1 MTTRTGGPDTTRQRP
16 VAPWTRTRLRTAPAS
31 ALAFGALVLLTA
43 FLAAAFPRA
52 VDTNESRSLRKDI
65 SGAHPA
71 RSVLELTTPQPGLEL
86 PQSAREH
93 ALRPQV
99 IEAAY
104 RRVLPLLAAPLR
116 ADTAQSAYGVQTTKF
131 LVARDAWLPR
141 PEGVPAEFILAA
153 QAGLS
158 RHSTVR
164 TGRLP
169 SAPAVVTAETR
180 EVEAAVT
187 AATAEKMRM
196 RVGSLLHI
204 DTSNGGPLV
213 VRITGIVEPVRPQ
226 GSYWSAEALLRNPAL
241 AITKTLPPEQYWQA
255 GLLLAPEAAPALLGT
270 LGEPQPYWRVAPDTS
285 GLTAQHLPPLID
297 RVASLEGGPD
307 LLRLKDA
314 AGRHASLTTGM
325 DGILSSHKAMRSAL
339 TAVVAVAAIGT
350 AAVAAVTLAMTGGL
364 IAARR
369 SAELALLR
377 ARGGSLRGIGGRLL
391 AESAV
396 VALPASGAGLV
407 AAVLSIPEGR
417 LFPAVLAAATV
428 AVIACLALPVCAVVL
443 HRSPRMHA
451 ERADVVRARPSR
463 RRTVAELSLLLLGVG
478 AVVTIRR
485 RGASDPGDYL
495 VSGAPVLVG
504 LIAALVLA
512 RLYPLPLRWA
522 ARPARRL
529 RGALGFL
536 SLARTGRSSAT
547 GVLPLL
553 ALLIALTAA
562 AFGGAVLAG
571 IADARDQAALTALGA
586 DARISGQNGTGALP
600 DGLEQAVRDVP
611 GVQLVAPVQIEP
623 SINLLPRKH
632 PVKGV
637 LLPALVGVEPQ
648 SYARLTDQLGLG
660 TFPARALQGGPGTQG
675 DAVLDAIASPDV
687 AETLG
692 RKPQRIESIAGDFT
706 VRVTAVRSRIPAIAA
721 SEFLVV
727 DASKLTNQA
736 TTTLFLATGD
746 EVDEGALK
754 AAAGAV
760 DQDVEVELSSEVRA
774 SFADSPLQTGAER
787 IYAAAIAAGAGY
799 AALALLLSLLQSAPE
814 RTALLARL
822 RTMGLARRQGRR
834 LLLLEALPQAV
845 LAGLGGILVG
855 WGTVWLLAPGVDLGQ
870 LAFAALSGSAPE
882 GGVSLR
888 ADPWSLALP
897 AAGVVTLAAAV
908 AAGQAW
914 WAGRRGSITE
924 LRAGDTR

>member
-1 MTTRTGGPDTTRQRP
+1 MSTRTDGQHPTRQRP

-52 VDTNESRSLRKDI
+52 VDTNESRSLRQDI

-71 RSVLELTTPQPGLEL
+71 LSVLELTTPQPGLEL
-86 PQSAREH
+86 PQSAREE

-104 RRVLPLLAAPLR
+104 RKVLPLLAAPLR
-116 ADTAQSAYGVQTTKF
+116 ADTAQTAYGVQTTKF

-141 PEGVPAEFILAA
+141 PEGVPPEFILAA
-153 QAGLS
+153 QVGLAQ
-158 RHSTVR
+158 HSTVR

-187 AATAEKMRM
+187 TATAEKMRM

-226 GSYWSAEALLRNPAL
+226 GSYWAAEALLRNPASAL
-241 AITKTLPPEQYWQA
+241 TDEDPPEQYWQA
-255 GLLLAPEAAPALLGT
+255 SLLLAPEAAPALLGT
-270 LGEPQPYWRVAPDTS
+270 LGEPQPYWRIAPDVS

-314 AGRHASLTTGM
+314 AGRHAELTTGM

-339 TAVVAVAAIGT
+339 TPVVAVAAIGT
-350 AAVAAVTLAMTGGL
+350 GTVAAVTLAMTGGL
-364 IAARR
+364 VAARR
-369 SAELALLR
+369 NAELALLR
-377 ARGGSLRGIGGRLL
+377 ARGGSLPGIGGRLL

-407 AAVLSIPEGR
+407 AAVLSMPEGR
-417 LFPAVLAAATV
+417 LTPAVVAAATV

-451 ERADVVRARPSR
+451 VRADVVRARPSR
-463 RRTVAELSLLLLGVG
+463 RRTVAELSLLLLAVA

-485 RGASDPGDYL
+485 RGTSDPGDYL
-495 VSGAPVLVG
+495 ASAGPVLVG
-504 LIAALVLA
+504 LVAALVLA

-522 ARPARRL
+522 ARPAGRL

-553 ALLIALTAA
+553 ALLIALTTA
-562 AFGGAVLAG
+562 AFGGAILAG
-571 IADARDQAALTALGA
+571 IADARDRAALTALGA

-600 DGLEQAVRDVP
+600 DGLEQEVRDVP
-611 GVQLVAPVQIEP
+611 GVQVVAPVQIEP
-623 SINLLPRKH
+623 SINLLPRTH

-660 TFPARALQGGPGTQG
+660 TFPARALQGSPGAQG
-675 DAVLDAIASPDV
+675 DPVLDAIASPDV

-692 RKPQRIESIAGDFT
+692 REPQRIETIAGDFT
-706 VRVTAVRSRIPAIAA
+706 VRVTAVRSRTPAIA
-721 SEFLVV
+721 SEFLLV
-727 DASKLTNQA
+727 DASKLTNRA
-736 TTTLFLATGD
+736 TTTLLLAAGD
-746 EVDEGALK
+746 ELDDGALK
-754 AAAGAV
+754 AAARATGHDA
-760 DQDVEVELSSEVRA
+760 DVQSRSEVRA

-799 AALALLLSLLQSAPE
+799 AALALLLSLLQSAPA

-822 RTMGLARRQGRR
+822 RTMGLTRRQGRR

-845 LAGLGGILVG
+845 LVGLGGILVG
-855 WGTVWLLAPGVDLGQ
+855 WVTVWLLAPGVDVTQ
-870 LAFAALSGSAPE
+870 LALAALPGRAPE

-897 AAGVVTLAAAV
+897 AAGVVALAGAV

-914 WAGRRGSITE
+914 WAGR
-924 LRAGDTR
+924 